1 MLICKMPPRR
11 IAIQEPSCLGGTEL
25 LPEQPQLL
33 QFVVKPQTWGEI
45 NSFSLTIRGEKK
57 KKKGHVGRL
66 CGCQGSGC
74 AVAHN

>member
-33 QFVVKPQTWGEI
+33 QFAVKPQTWGKI
-45 NSFSLTIRGEKK
+45 NSFSLTIRGGEKK
-57 KKKGHVGRL
+57 KKKVML
-66 CGCQGSGC
+66 EGSVAAKRV
-74 AVAHN
+74 AVR

>member
-57 KKKGHVGRL
+57 KKKVML
-66 CGCQGSGC
+66 EGSVAAKGV
-74 AVAHN
+74 AVQ